1 MMDPSADP
9 AVLLTVVTTS
19 EEGSHKIN
27 IYGTPS
33 PFLLKTPTIYV
44 QTHQT
49 SARP

>member
-27 IYGTPS
+27 IYGTPGRRKGDGGQ
-33 PFLLKTPTIYV
+33 FVI
-44 QTHQT
+44 
-49 SARP
+49 